1 MQTVK
6 LGTLGTFQ
14 SGGTPKKSEPRFF
27 GGKIPWISTTA
38 LDGAPIGAEA
48 AATFLTDD
56 ALRHS
61 AAKLVPAGSLLVG
74 IRIGIGKNAVNRV
87 PMATS
92 QDIVAITGI
101 DTDRWSL
108 PYLMLFLE
116 AARPRLQSLARGATI
131 QGIQTGDI
139 KNLDVPDLPL
149 AEQQR
154 IVRELQQV
162 GALLANRRQVDE
174 KLAELP
180 KARFVE
186 MFGDLAFNPHGW
198 KSIPIADLCA
208 ASDDIKCGPFGTQL
222 SQSEYITS
230 GVPVWGIPQVNANFQ
245 LPTKDFITSE
255 KAKKLSSYT
264 LIPGDIVMSR
274 KGNVGRCAVYPQ
286 NFPFGILHSD
296 VLRIRVNR
304 EVCDPTFLMQQL
316 HDSRVVQTQIEVISN
331 GAIMAGLNVTKL
343 KSLCVHLPPL
353 PAQRRFAAFARA
365 CAAQRAACAR
375 QIAVLETLRGKLLQD
390 AFGAAG

>member
-131 QGIQTGDI
+131 QGIQTGDV

-174 KLAELP
+174 QLAELP

-186 MFGDLAFNPHGW
+186 MFGDPVVNPRGWEVVPFTTCATIDTNMVQDFTGYEDFPHIGIDSIEKNTGKILAYRTIREDRVISGKYLFTPKHIIYSKIRPNLNKVALPTFDGLCSADAYPILPNAENCNRIYLAYMLRSKRFLNYILAF
-198 KSIPIADLCA
+198 
-208 ASDDIKCGPFGTQL
+208 
-222 SQSEYITS
+222 
-230 GVPVWGIPQVNANFQ
+230 
-245 LPTKDFITSE
+245 
-255 KAKKLSSYT
+255 SSRT
-264 LIPGDIVMSR
+264 NMP
-274 KGNVGRCAVYPQ
+274 K
-286 NFPFGILHSD
+286 
-296 VLRIRVNR
+296 VNR
-304 EVCDPTFLMQQL
+304 KQVEGFRLP
-316 HDSRVVQTQIEVISN
+316 
-331 GAIMAGLNVTKL
+331 
-343 KSLCVHLPPL
+343 LPPL

>member
-131 QGIQTGDI
+131 QGIQTGDV

-174 KLAELP
+174 QLAELP

-186 MFGDLAFNPHGW
+186 MFGDPVVNPMGWEKHPLENIAEVGSSKRVFTDELLA
-198 KSIPIADLCA
+198 D
-208 ASDDIKCGPFGTQL
+208 
-222 SQSEYITS
+222 
-230 GVPVWGIPQVNANFQ
+230 GIPFFRGTEIGLLAEGTAFRPELYISPNHYHKLCEGSGKPARGDLL
-245 LPTKDFITSE
+245 LPSICPDGRIWLVDTDQPFYFKDGRVLWISKISERTDSVFVQHVLKFIFAADYDRIASGTTFKE
-255 KAKKLSSYT
+255 LKIFVLKKLP
-264 LIPGDIVMSR
+264 IP
-274 KGNVGRCAVYPQ
+274 
-286 NFPFGILHSD
+286 
-296 VLRIRVNR
+296 
-304 EVCDPTFLMQQL
+304 
-316 HDSRVVQTQIEVISN
+316 
-331 GAIMAGLNVTKL
+331 
-343 KSLCVHLPPL
+343 LPPL
-353 PAQRRFAAFARA
+353 DLQRRFAAFARA

>member
-131 QGIQTGDI
+131 QGIQTGDV

-174 KLAELP
+174 QLAELP

-186 MFGDLAFNPHGW
+186 MFGDPVVNPRGW
-198 KSIPIADLCA
+198 EKQRISNISIRANNGMARRGNDPDGNIVLRLVELQD
-208 ASDDIKCGPFGTQL
+208 G
-222 SQSEYITS
+222 YIDYQAPNRILLTP
-230 GVPVWGIPQVNANFQ
+230 GEKEKYLLTEGDFLFARVNGN
-245 LPTKDFITSE
+245 PE
-255 KAKKLSSYT
+255 
-264 LIPGDIVMSR
+264 
-274 KGNVGRCAVYPQ
+274 NVGRCAVFHDIGEPVYHNDHIIRYHFNQ
-286 NFPFGILHSD
+286 HIDGTYLSALLNSYYGKWQMHSKIKTSAGQYTISQDGIG
-296 VLRIRVNR
+296 
-304 EVCDPTFLMQQL
+304 EV
-316 HDSRVVQTQIEVISN
+316 EVP
-331 GAIMAGLNVTKL
+331 
-343 KSLCVHLPPL
+343 LPPL
-353 PAQRRFAAFARA
+353 DLQRRFAAFARA

>member
-131 QGIQTGDI
+131 QGIQTGDV

-186 MFGDLAFNPHGW
+186 MFGDPVVNPRGWEKHPLENIAEVGSSKRVFTDELLA
-198 KSIPIADLCA
+198 D
-208 ASDDIKCGPFGTQL
+208 
-222 SQSEYITS
+222 
-230 GVPVWGIPQVNANFQ
+230 GIPFFRGTEIGLLAEGTAFRPELYISPNHYHKLCEGSGKPARGDLL
-245 LPTKDFITSE
+245 LPSICPDGRIWLVDTDQPFYFKDGRVLWISKISERTDSVFVQHVLKFIFAADYDRIASGTTFKE
-255 KAKKLSSYT
+255 LKIFVLKKLP
-264 LIPGDIVMSR
+264 IP
-274 KGNVGRCAVYPQ
+274 
-286 NFPFGILHSD
+286 
-296 VLRIRVNR
+296 
-304 EVCDPTFLMQQL
+304 
-316 HDSRVVQTQIEVISN
+316 
-331 GAIMAGLNVTKL
+331 
-343 KSLCVHLPPL
+343 LPPL
-353 PAQRRFAAFARA
+353 DLQRRFAAFARA

>member
-6 LGTLGTFQ
+6 LSDVCTIVSGSTPKTDEPAFWNGTLKWVTPAELRDDTIFVTDTERHITEAAARSAHLTPFPAGTVLL
-14 SGGTPKKSEPRFF
+14 SSR
-27 GGKIPWISTTA
+27 
-38 LDGAPIGAEA
+38 APIGKTAIAGAEMYCNQGFKNLICSDRINNRYLYY
-48 AATFLTDD
+48 FLTS
-56 ALRHS
+56 RT
-61 AAKLVPAGSLLVG
+61 
-74 IRIGIGKNAVNRV
+74 R
-87 PMATS
+87 
-92 QDIVAITGI
+92 
-101 DTDRWSL
+101 
-108 PYLMLFLE
+108 YLNDLG
-116 AARPRLQSLARGATI
+116 RGATFKEI
-131 QGIQTGDI
+131 SKTIVENI
-139 KNLDVPDLPL
+139 EIPLPPL

-174 KLAELP
+174 QLAELP

-375 QIAVLETLRGKLLQD
+375 QIAMLETLRGKLLQD

>member
-131 QGIQTGDI
+131 QGIQTGDV

-174 KLAELP
+174 QLAELP

-186 MFGDLAFNPHGW
+186 MFGDPVVNPRGWEKHPLENIAEVGSSKRVFTDELLA
-198 KSIPIADLCA
+198 D
-208 ASDDIKCGPFGTQL
+208 
-222 SQSEYITS
+222 
-230 GVPVWGIPQVNANFQ
+230 GIPFFRGTEIGLLAEGTAFRPELYISPNHYHKLCEGSGKPARGDLL
-245 LPTKDFITSE
+245 LPSICPDGRIWLVDTDQPFYFKDGRVLWISKISERTDSVFVQHVLKFIFAADYDRIASGTTFKE
-255 KAKKLSSYT
+255 LKIFVLKKLP
-264 LIPGDIVMSR
+264 IP
-274 KGNVGRCAVYPQ
+274 
-286 NFPFGILHSD
+286 
-296 VLRIRVNR
+296 
-304 EVCDPTFLMQQL
+304 
-316 HDSRVVQTQIEVISN
+316 
-331 GAIMAGLNVTKL
+331 
-343 KSLCVHLPPL
+343 LPPL
-353 PAQRRFAAFARA
+353 DLQRRFAAFARA

-375 QIAVLETLRGKLLQD
+375 QVAVLETLRGKLLQD

>member
-48 AATFLTDD
+48 AATFLPDD

-174 KLAELP
+174 QLAELP

-186 MFGDLAFNPHGW
+186 MFGDPVVNPRGWEKHPLENIAEVGSSKRVFTDELLA
-198 KSIPIADLCA
+198 D
-208 ASDDIKCGPFGTQL
+208 
-222 SQSEYITS
+222 
-230 GVPVWGIPQVNANFQ
+230 GIPFFRGTEIGLLAEGTAFRPELYISPNHYHKLCEGSGKPARGDLL
-245 LPTKDFITSE
+245 LPSICPDGRIWLVDTDQPFYFKDGRVLWISMISERTDSVFVQHGLIFIFAADYDRIASGTTFKE
-255 KAKKLSSYT
+255 LKIFVLKKLP
-264 LIPGDIVMSR
+264 IP
-274 KGNVGRCAVYPQ
+274 
-286 NFPFGILHSD
+286 
-296 VLRIRVNR
+296 
-304 EVCDPTFLMQQL
+304 
-316 HDSRVVQTQIEVISN
+316 
-331 GAIMAGLNVTKL
+331 
-343 KSLCVHLPPL
+343 LPPL
-353 PAQRRFAAFARA
+353 DLQRRFAAFARA

>member
-174 KLAELP
+174 QLAELP

-186 MFGDLAFNPHGW
+186 MFGDPVVNPMGW
-198 KSIPIADLCA
+198 KVVHIKDICTVSSSKRLYQKDLTSSGIPFLKIADLVAKINGTPENPTSCLTERA
-208 ASDDIKCGPFGTQL
+208 YDDLRQQNAVPQANDILVTARGTLGLCYIVQPEDRFYFQDGMISWLRTSDARI
-222 SQSEYITS
+222 E
-230 GVPVWGIPQVNANFQ
+230 PVFLTTLFQ
-245 LPTKDFITSE
+245 LPIVRLQIQKVVTGSTIAYLSLEQLADF
-255 KAKKLSSYT
+255 
-264 LIPGDIVMSR
+264 
-274 KGNVGRCAVYPQ
+274 
-286 NFPFGILHSD
+286 
-296 VLRIRVNR
+296 RV
-304 EVCDPTFLMQQL
+304 P
-316 HDSRVVQTQIEVISN
+316 
-331 GAIMAGLNVTKL
+331 
-343 KSLCVHLPPL
+343 LPPL